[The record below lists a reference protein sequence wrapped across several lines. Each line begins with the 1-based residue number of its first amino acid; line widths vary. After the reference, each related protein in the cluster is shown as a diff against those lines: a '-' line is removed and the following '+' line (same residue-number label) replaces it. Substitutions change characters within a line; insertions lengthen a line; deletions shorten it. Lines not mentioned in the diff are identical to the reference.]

1 MARKAAIYE
10 VSLFAKHYTNL
21 SLSNLRERMTK
32 LPTLHTLSETL
43 RRNATGSTDL
53 TEAALTRAL
62 DPTGEGSRVF
72 TEIYAAPA
80 RAAAQASDLLRA
92 SGQTRSPIDGLP
104 ISVKD
109 LFDIAGSTTRAGSV
123 ALNDAAPAS
132 VNAVVVQRLLA
143 AGAVIVG
150 HTNMTEFAYSGLGIN
165 PHYGTPRNPWDRAAA
180 RIPGG
185 SSSGAAVSVSDGMA
199 VAAIGSDTGGSVRIP
214 AALCGLTGFKPT
226 ARRVS
231 LEGVLPLSLQ
241 LDSIGPIAASVGC
254 CVVLDA
260 ILAGEPMPTLAPFPL
275 RGLRLGLPT
284 TLVLDG
290 LDQQVAAAFAH
301 ARTRLQAAGALVDE
315 VAIPEFASAA
325 AINAKGGFT
334 AAEAYTWHRALIA
347 AHGASYDPRVIS
359 RILRGKEISA
369 ADLIDLFA
377 ARKQWIAAVEQ
388 RIAGYDALIM
398 PTVPI
403 VAPTIAAL
411 EASDE
416 AYYAANGMILRNP
429 SLINF
434 LDGCALSLPCHA
446 SGEAPVGLTL
456 AGVAGQDRKILE
468 IGLAVEALLRDR

>member
-1 MARKAAIYE
+1 
-10 VSLFAKHYTNL
+10 
-21 SLSNLRERMTK
+21 MTDT
-32 LPTLHTLSETL
+32 LPTLHSLSEAL
-43 RRNATGSTDL
+43 RQNRTSSIAL

-62 DPTGEGSRVF
+62 DPAGEGRRVF
-72 TEIYAAPA
+72 TELYAAPA

-92 SGQTRSPIDGLP
+92 SGQARSPIEGLP

-109 LFDIAGSTTRAGSV
+109 LLDVAGSVTRAGSV

-132 VNAVVVQRLLA
+132 VNALAVQRLLA

-150 HTNMTEFAYSGLGIN
+150 RTNMTEFAYSGLGIN
-165 PHYGTPRNPWDRAAA
+165 PHYGTPRNPWDRANA

-226 ARRVS
+226 ARRVP
-231 LEGVLPLSLQ
+231 LEGVLPLSTQ
-241 LDSIGPIAASVGC
+241 LDSLGPIAASVSC
-254 CVVLDA
+254 CAMLDA
-260 ILAGEPMPTLAPFPL
+260 ILAGEPVPTLTPFSL
-275 RGLRLGLPT
+275 RGLRLAAPS

-290 LDQQVAAAFAH
+290 VDPQVAAAFAR
-301 ARTRLQAAGALVDE
+301 ARARLQAAGAMIDDVE
-315 VAIPEFASAA
+315 IPEFATAT

-334 AAEAYTWHRALIA
+334 AAEAFAWHRKLIA
-347 AHGASYDPRVIS
+347 ERAASYDPRVIS
-359 RILRGKEISA
+359 RIQRGKEISA
-369 ADLIDLFA
+369 ADLLDLFA

-388 RIAGYDALIM
+388 RIAGYDAMLM

-403 VAPTIAAL
+403 VAPQISVL
-411 EASDE
+411 EGSDE
-416 AYYAANGMILRNP
+416 AYFAANGMILRNP
-429 SLINF
+429 ALINF

-446 SGEAPVGLTL
+446 SGAAPVGLML

-468 IGLAVEALLRDR
+468 IGLAVEALLRKD